1 MELPSVIRSP
11 KPQGS
16 SNAVGMDMNRTLQI
30 AIGSLAVGLVV
41 LALKLLAWRVTGS
54 VALYSDAMESI
65 VNVATALAALA
76 AVRIALRPADANHPY
91 GHHKAEYFSAVMEGV
106 MIVVAALLILHKA
119 WQGFLA
125 PQPLDAPLEGLAIN
139 AAAGVLNAI
148 WCWVLIREG
157 RKLRSPALEADGRH
171 LFTDVVSSLGVI
183 AGVALAVVTG
193 WLVLDPLLAALVA
206 LNILWSGWKVTKES
220 MSGLMDEAAPN
231 DMLAAIR
238 GVISRE
244 AIGALE
250 AHDVRTRVAGR
261 VTFIDFHLVVPG
273 DSTVE
278 AAHSICDR
286 IEAALKDEVPGAQI
300 TIHIEPEHKAKH
312 CGVVV
317 V

>member
-1 MELPSVIRSP
+1 
-11 KPQGS
+11 
-16 SNAVGMDMNRTLQI
+16 MNRTLQI
-30 AIGSLAVGLVV
+30 AIGSLMLGLVV
-41 LALKLLAWRVTGS
+41 LALKLLAWRMTGS

-65 VNVATALAALA
+65 VNVATALAALV

-125 PQPLDAPLEGLAIN
+125 PQPLDAPVEGLAIN
-139 AAAGVLNAI
+139 AAASVLNAL
-148 WCWVLIREG
+148 WCWVLIRQG

-183 AGVALAVVTG
+183 VGVALAVVTG

-220 MSGLMDEAAPN
+220 MSGLMDEAAP
-231 DMLAAIR
+231 DHMLATIR

-278 AAHSICDR
+278 NAHCICDR

>member
-1 MELPSVIRSP
+1 
-11 KPQGS
+11 
-16 SNAVGMDMNRTLQI
+16 MNRTLQI
-30 AIGSLAVGLVV
+30 AIGSLMVGLVV
-41 LALKLLAWRVTGS
+41 LALKLIAWRMTGS

-65 VNVATALAALA
+65 VNVATALAALV

-91 GHHKAEYFSAVMEGV
+91 GHHKAEYFAAVMEGV

-119 WQGFLA
+119 WQGVLA
-125 PQPLDAPLEGLAIN
+125 PQPLDAPVEGLAIN
-139 AAAGVLNAI
+139 AAASVLNGL
-148 WCWVLIREG
+148 WCWVLIRQG

-171 LFTDVVSSLGVI
+171 LFTDVVSSIGVI
-183 AGVALAVVTG
+183 VGVALAVATG
-193 WLVLDPLLAALVA
+193 WLVLAPLLAALVA

-220 MSGLMDEAAPN
+220 MSGLMDEAAPD

-244 AIGALE
+244 AVGALE

-278 AAHSICDR
+278 AAHNICDR
-286 IEAALKDEVPGAQI
+286 IEAVLKDEVPGAQI

>member
-1 MELPSVIRSP
+1 
-11 KPQGS
+11 
-16 SNAVGMDMNRTLQI
+16 MNRTLQI

>member
-1 MELPSVIRSP
+1 
-11 KPQGS
+11 
-16 SNAVGMDMNRTLQI
+16 MNRTLQI
-30 AIGSLAVGLVV
+30 AIGSLMVGLVV
-41 LALKLLAWRVTGS
+41 LALKLIAWRMTGS

-65 VNVATALAALA
+65 VNVATALAALV

-91 GHHKAEYFSAVMEGV
+91 GHHKAEYFAAVMEGV

-119 WQGFLA
+119 WQGVLA
-125 PQPLDAPLEGLAIN
+125 PQPLDAPVEGLAIN
-139 AAAGVLNAI
+139 AAASVLNGL
-148 WCWVLIREG
+148 WCWVLIRQG

-171 LFTDVVSSLGVI
+171 LFTDVVSSIGVI
-183 AGVALAVVTG
+183 VGVALAVATG

-220 MSGLMDEAAPN
+220 MSGLMDEAAPD

-244 AIGALE
+244 AVGALE

-278 AAHSICDR
+278 AAHNICDR
-286 IEAALKDEVPGAQI
+286 IEAVLKDEVPGAQI

>member
-1 MELPSVIRSP
+1 
-11 KPQGS
+11 
-16 SNAVGMDMNRTLQI
+16 MDMNRTLQI